1 MTNAV
6 EKTEGRQRAPYQVAI
21 INAKKK
27 FVEIVSD
34 PKAYD
39 RESVYAMQH
48 IIKNDFAMRVANENP
63 MSVHL
68 AMVNVASVGLT
79 LSPANA
85 YAYLVPRDGAIV
97 LDISYK
103 GLIKIATD
111 TGSVE
116 WVRADLVYESD
127 EFTYNGP
134 AEMPT
139 HKANPFKGRGDPV
152 GVYCIAKTHGGDILT
167 EVMSMDELAKIRGKS
182 MSYIKKKSGPWVEW
196 FDQMAKKAVIKR
208 ASKTWPYTDRMDRL
222 DEAID
227 LANESEGGYDLEAT
241 AIRLVDDKQAAT
253 IRDHLEAVGLDAA
266 PVLELLDVESVEAI
280 PASRYTEVM
289 ETIKEA
295 ASANS

>member
-1 MTNAV
+1 MNTAV
-6 EKTEGRQRAPYQVAI
+6 ENNQSRQLAPYQSAI
-21 INAKKK
+21 GRAKKK
-27 FVEIVSD
+27 FVEIASD

-39 RESVYAMQH
+39 RESIYAMQH
-48 IIKNDFAMRVANENP
+48 IIKNDFSQRVANENP

-68 AMVNVASVGLT
+68 SMVNVASVGLT
-79 LSPANA
+79 LSPANG

-127 EFTYNGP
+127 EFIYNGP

-139 HKANPFKGRGDPV
+139 HKANPFKGRGDVV
-152 GVYCIAKTHGGDILT
+152 GVYCIAKTHKGDILT
-167 EVMSMDELAKIRGKS
+167 EVMGMDELEKIRGKS
-182 MSYIKKKSGPWVEW
+182 MSYIKRKSGPWVEW

-222 DEAID
+222 NDAID
-227 LANESEGGYDLEAT
+227 LANETEGGYDLEAT
-241 AIRLVDDKQAAT
+241 VVRLVDEKQSAT
-253 IRDHLEAVGLDAA
+253 IRDSLEAADVDPKLILD
-266 PVLELLDVESVEAI
+266 LLDVDSIDAI
-280 PASRYTEVM
+280 PAARYTEVL

-295 ASANS
+295 AHADS